1 MKCILPLAIAI
12 GLAGPALA
20 QTPPANPNPDTP
32 AVTGTTS
39 QQPAEPAKGA
49 NSFTEDQAKSRI
61 EAKGFSGVTGLKK
74 DGDGIWRGKATKN
87 GAAIDVAVDYQ
98 GNVFPN

>member
-1 MKCILPLAIAI
+1 MKCAVPLAIAI
-12 GLAGPALA
+12 TLVGPAWA
-20 QTPPANPNPDTP
+20 QTPAANSDTP
-32 AVTGTTS
+32 HVTLANS
-39 QQPAEPAKGA
+39 QQAAEPGKGA
-49 NSFTEDQAKSRI
+49 NSFTEDQARSRI
-61 EAKGFSGVTGLKK
+61 EDRGFSGVTGLKK